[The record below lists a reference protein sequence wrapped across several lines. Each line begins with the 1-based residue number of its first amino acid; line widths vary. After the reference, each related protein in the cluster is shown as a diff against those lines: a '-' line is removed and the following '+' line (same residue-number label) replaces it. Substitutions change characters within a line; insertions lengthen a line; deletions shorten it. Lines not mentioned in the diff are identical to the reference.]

1 MALSNSNVDLIRQ
14 SVNKF
19 DWVRAFEN
27 KHADKKI
34 LIFNKIVLNFLSNF
48 IPHEVLVYCDKD
60 PLSFNGKTKLLIN
73 EKLRT

>member
-1 MALSNSNVDLIRQ
+1 MRR

-48 IPHEVLVYCDKD
+48 IPHEVLVCCDKD
-60 PLSFNGKTKLLIN
+60 PL
-73 EKLRT
+73 